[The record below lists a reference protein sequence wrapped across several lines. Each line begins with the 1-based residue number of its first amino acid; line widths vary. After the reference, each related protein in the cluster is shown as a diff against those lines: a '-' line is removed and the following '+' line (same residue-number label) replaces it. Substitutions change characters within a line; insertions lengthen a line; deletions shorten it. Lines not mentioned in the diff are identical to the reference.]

1 MIYTAGPI
9 VLVLALIVLI
19 KAISARRDYRRDPS
33 GLRWQT
39 WIIYWLAPGGVCC
52 GARRASVGGR
62 TYVCAVCG
70 NKRTYASG
78 FSV

>member
-9 VLVLALIVLI
+9 VLALALIVLV

-39 WIIYWLAPGGVCC
+39 WMIYWLAPGGVCH
-52 GARRASVGGR
+52 GARRTGAGNR

-70 NKRTYASG
+70 NKRTYGPGYSG
-78 FSV
+78 